1 MTENELRE
9 LAHLVKK
16 YRHAFAWNL
25 GKDRDKTGKV
35 SDAMLK
41 SIRQIIRDGGTYHD
55 RDFIVKGGIYDQT
68 HDRKI

>member
-9 LAHLVKK
+9 LVHLVNK
-16 YRHAFAWNL
+16 YRSAFAWNL

-41 SIRQIIRDGGTYHD
+41 SIREVIRDGGTYHD
-55 RDFIVKGGIYDQT
+55 KDFIVKGGIYDQT
-68 HDRKI
+68 DDRKI